1 LQRNDVN
8 VHLNFIDKFGVYLM
22 QRVLIVEDSKVVQQI
37 LRHLTAQLDVPIDFA
52 WSLREAAA
60 FVKNHTYD
68 LALVDLTLP
77 DAPNG
82 EVAKLTLN
90 KKIPTVVLTS
100 TIDEYKRQQML
111 EMGVVDYVLKD
122 NRDSY
127 LFAVKLITQLL
138 GNQGRKVLVA
148 DDSKTSRKMMKHMLE
163 QLLYDVIEAEDGAQA
178 LEILTQ
184 DHSINLLM
192 TDYAMPEMDGFELV
206 KAIRNKRGRDELAII
221 GISGSGSQSLS
232 AKFIKNGAND
242 FLVKPFL
249 PEEFHCRVMQTMEQL
264 KLIAEIKDTAN
275 RDYLTNL
282 YNRRYFYNQSE
293 RILKSLKQKNN
304 AAIMVMI
311 DIDHFKPIND
321 TYGHQAGDS
330 VLVEVSNAMQKYF
343 SNYLVARV
351 GGEEF
356 AILLHGLNL
365 EQAYE
370 FVDEFR
376 FQVSNASF
384 IFSGQPIG
392 VSISAGIALSGN
404 EELSQ
409 LINIADSA
417 LYDAKSQ
424 GRNQVVQYQMAVC
437 DELEMA

>member
-1 LQRNDVN
+1 
-8 VHLNFIDKFGVYLM
+8 
-22 QRVLIVEDSKVVQQI
+22 

-52 WSLREAAA
+52 WSLREAAT
-60 FVKNHTYD
+60 FLKSHTYD

-82 EVAKLTLN
+82 EVARLTLN
-90 KKIPTVVLTS
+90 QKIPTVVLTS
-100 TIDEYKRQQML
+100 AIDEFKRQQML
-111 EMGVVDYVLKD
+111 EMGVIDYVLKD

-138 GNQGRKVLVA
+138 QNQGRKVLVA

-178 LEILTQ
+178 LEVLSK
-184 DHSINLLM
+184 DLSINLLL
-192 TDYAMPEMDGFELV
+192 TDYAMPKMDGFELV
-206 KAIRNKRGRDELAII
+206 KALRNKRGRDELAII

-242 FLVKPFL
+242 FLIKPFL

-293 RILKSLKQKNN
+293 SILKSLKQKNES
-304 AAIMVMI
+304 AVMVML

-330 VLVEVSNAMQKYF
+330 VLVEVSNAMQQYF
-343 SNYLVARV
+343 SKFLVARV

-356 AILLHGLNL
+356 AILLNGLDL
-365 EQAYE
+365 EQAFE

-376 FQVSNASF
+376 FKVSNSTF
-384 IFSGQPIG
+384 NFSGQPIS
-392 VSISAGIALSGN
+392 VSISAGIALSEG

-409 LINIADSA
+409 FISIADSA
-417 LYDAKSQ
+417 LYEAKSQ
-424 GRNQVVQYQMAVC
+424 GRNQVVQYQMEIC
-437 DELEMA
+437 DELEIA

>member
-1 LQRNDVN
+1 
-8 VHLNFIDKFGVYLM
+8 M
-22 QRVLIVEDSKVVQQI
+22 QRVLIVEDSKVVQQV
-37 LRHLTAQLDVPIDFA
+37 LRHLTAHLDVPIDFA
-52 WSLREAAA
+52 WSLREAAT
-60 FVKNHTYD
+60 FLKNHTYD

-90 KKIPTVVLTS
+90 QRIPTVVLTS

-138 GNQGRKVLVA
+138 ENKGRKVLVA

-178 LEILTQ
+178 LEVLSKDQT
-184 DHSINLLM
+184 INLLM

-293 RILKSLKQKNN
+293 RILKSLKQKCESV
-304 AAIMVMI
+304 IMVMV

-321 TYGHQAGDS
+321 TYGHQAGDN

-343 SNYLVARV
+343 SQYLVARV

-356 AILLHGLNL
+356 AILLNDLSL
-365 EQAYE
+365 EQAFE

-376 FQVSNASF
+376 FQISNTSF
-384 IFSGQPIG
+384 SFSGQPIG
-392 VSISAGIALSGN
+392 VSISAGIALSED

-424 GRNQVVQYQMAVC
+424 GRNQVVQYQMEVC
-437 DELEMA
+437 DDLEIA